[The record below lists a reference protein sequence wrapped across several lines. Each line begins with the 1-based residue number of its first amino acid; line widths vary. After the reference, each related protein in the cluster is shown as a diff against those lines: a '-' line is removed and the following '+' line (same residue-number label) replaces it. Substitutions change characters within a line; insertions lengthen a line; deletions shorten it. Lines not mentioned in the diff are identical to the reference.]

1 MLLPWGLLL
10 KNWVRE
16 ITALN
21 GFPPRL
27 LQVGALVLALRQR
40 AGCSQDLG
48 HNTSW
53 GESAVLAKKG
63 QKIQYFSSGALAAG
77 RSPSVPQ
84 GES

>member
-27 LQVGALVLALRQR
+27 QVEALVLALRQR
-40 AGCSQDLG
+40 AGGSQDLG
-48 HNTSW
+48 HNASW
-53 GESAVLAKKG
+53 GESTVLAKKG
-63 QKIQYFSSGALAAG
+63 QKIQYFSSEALAAG